1 MGFSSPYEAG
11 RVIGQPQPVQ
21 YMTYQ
26 NQIQNQNQNPNQIQP
41 VPQQKVTP
49 KPVVTLPPKLF
60 DFDPDFFK
68 GVENI
73 EKSEFEGGKSEGQ
86 MKNGLLEGKGRL
98 YYDNGEIYE
107 GEWKNDQRDGKGIYK
122 FPNGNAYK
130 GDWKENKRDGYG
142 IMKFSDCFY
151 EGEWIQRR
159 I

>member
-1 MGFSSPYEAG
+1 MGVTSPYQAG
-11 RVIGQPQPVQ
+11 QVMNYQPQPVQ
-21 YMTYQ
+21 NMVY
-26 NQIQNQNQNPNQIQP
+26 QNPNQIPIQP

-86 MKNGLLEGKGRL
+86 MKNGLLEGKGRV

-107 GEWKNDQRDGKGIYK
+107 GEWKNDQRHGKGIYK

-130 GDWKENKRDGYG
+130 GDWKEDKRRLWNNE
-142 IMKFSDCFY
+142 IF
-151 EGEWIQRR
+151 RLLL
-159 I
+159 